1 MAFVKVEPCSFLLV
15 LFLYISSSHAFMQ
28 NLNGKKQQLV
38 NNEIRPDLNDIVD
51 LVQQDNTQLNIQL
64 HVGDEESGF
73 LTVQDMIIQLGGRYN
88 ENEEERVKL
97 PGNNGRNS
105 KCTSGGHRLNILSRG
120 TYVNMKGLQ
129 HIDCEKGCWEM
140 CWARGM
146 PAGTVVFAFDIPR
159 SYSRNKA
166 ILPGGDMWLS
176 FPVWTMEGLK
186 YGQAEK
192 KKVLDKM
199 EMYTRKWNEE
209 LDKYEL
215 TDNPIMKAIHERN
228 AHIYATKE
236 DELYDYSLD
245 TIPEDDECSKLQ
257 EDLLLS
263 NRGLIWKKDGKDDV
277 LLGHA
282 ISSLCFKEPSLSSFS
297 SGRLRP

>member
-1 MAFVKVEPCSFLLV
+1 MAFVKVEPCCFLLV
-15 LFLYISSSHAFMQ
+15 LFLYISSSRAFMQ
-28 NLNGKKQQLV
+28 NLNGKVQHLV
-38 NNEIRPDLNDIVD
+38 NNEIRPDLNDVVN

-64 HVGDEESGF
+64 HVGDEENGF
-73 LTVQDMIIQLGGRYN
+73 LTVQDMIIQLGGRYD
-88 ENEEERVKL
+88 ENEERVKL
-97 PGNNGRNS
+97 PGTNGRNS
-105 KCTSGGHRLNILSRG
+105 KCTSGGRRLNILSKG
-120 TYVNMKGLQ
+120 TYVNMKGTQ

-146 PAGTVVFAFDIPR
+146 PAGTIVFAFDLPQT
-159 SYSRNKA
+159 YSRNKA
-166 ILPGGDMWLS
+166 VLPGGDTWLS
-176 FPVWTMEGLK
+176 FPIWTMEGLK
-186 YGQAEK
+186 YGQAER
-192 KKVLDKM
+192 KKVVDKM
-199 EMYTRKWNEE
+199 EMYSRKWNEE

-245 TIPEDDECSKLQ
+245 TIPEDNQYSKLQ

-263 NRGLIWKKDGKDDV
+263 NRGLIWKKDGNEDV

-282 ISSLCFKEPSLSSFS
+282 IASPCSSLSSLS
-297 SGRLRP
+297 SGRFRP

>member
-105 KCTSGGHRLNILSRG
+105 KCTSGGVHALLSGQRG
-120 TYVNMKGLQ
+120 
-129 HIDCEKGCWEM
+129 
-140 CWARGM
+140 
-146 PAGTVVFAFDIPR
+146 
-159 SYSRNKA
+159 
-166 ILPGGDMWLS
+166 LS
-176 FPVWTMEGLK
+176 F
-186 YGQAEK
+186 
-192 KKVLDKM
+192 
-199 EMYTRKWNEE
+199 
-209 LDKYEL
+209 
-215 TDNPIMKAIHERN
+215 
-228 AHIYATKE
+228 
-236 DELYDYSLD
+236 
-245 TIPEDDECSKLQ
+245 
-257 EDLLLS
+257 LLCD
-263 NRGLIWKKDGKDDV
+263 IT
-277 LLGHA
+277 
-282 ISSLCFKEPSLSSFS
+282 
-297 SGRLRP
+297 